1 MLVSRTVTATFLRR
15 RLTIRAVASM
25 IRLATILPATDGRP
39 TSFRCENDS
48 MVDEPEADDEGEE
61 TPDHMQQEFQFQ
73 PVSARVPERVA
84 RGVFS
89 TGAIVLQ
96 GPDEFVID
104 FILKLAHPHQV
115 VARIVLPTPVIPRF
129 IAALEENLRI
139 YERKYGTIP
148 LMPQLKEPP
157 AEPQIES
164 IEELYAQLKLSDEM
178 LSGCYANAVMIGHE
192 PAEYFFDFITNIYP
206 RSVVSARVFMA
217 APQAP
222 ALYDVLS
229 RTWKKFLETRAEQPL
244 ADEEDETDDRDD
256 EELNDDEESND

>member
-1 MLVSRTVTATFLRR
+1 
-15 RLTIRAVASM
+15 
-25 IRLATILPATDGRP
+25 
-39 TSFRCENDS
+39 
-48 MVDEPEADDEGEE
+48 MVDEPDAENDDADDEGENSS
-61 TPDHMQQEFQFQ
+61 DHMQQEFQFQ

-115 VARIVLPTPVIPRF
+115 VARIVLPTAVIPRF

-139 YERKYGTIP
+139 YERNFGTVP
-148 LMPQLKEPP
+148 QMPQLKEAPG
-157 AEPQIES
+157 EPQPES
-164 IEELYAQLKLSDEM
+164 IEELYAQLKLPDEM
-178 LSGCYANAVMIGHE
+178 LSGCYANAVMIGHA
-192 PAEYFFDFITNIYP
+192 PAEYCFDFITNIYP

-229 RTWKKFLETRAEQPL
+229 RTWKKFLETRSESPPSD
-244 ADEEDETDDRDD
+244 DEEADDRDD
-256 EELNDDEESND
+256 EELDDDVADDDEPND